1 MKKIAL
7 IVDNLDVLLANG
19 KLQGGG
25 SHVLRQ
31 LLYYL
36 MASKDCELDVFAG
49 TMTLEKPEGINNV
62 FEFGHSLY
70 FDVVK
75 AEEAFEPY
83 KNNYD
88 KVVFGYGIAPFGT
101 TLLQAHSFA
110 YRNELYSSKIFSSF
124 MKWKNR
130 KKLEKE
136 KKLFERQ
143 SPIYFAMSEKIK
155 EDYSSHFDIDKDK
168 IVVVYPGCSLPE
180 VQSEKT
186 NSDFIFGF
194 AGGLNIN
201 KGIFRFLSAFRK
213 ISDNI
218 NDVKAII
225 INNKPKKAKTLN
237 MLVKFLGLKNK
248 VSVIDFQSEMAD
260 FYNQID
266 VMTLPSRHEAF
277 GLVALEAASYKKI
290 PLVSN
295 STGFA
300 EVAKE
305 DHNGFIF
312 DVTKN
317 PVKNLSEKMIQIYNL
332 YKNDKSK
339 YNEIKNDAYEI
350 AKKYTWEGFCSK
362 IFEKL

>member
-7 IVDNLDVLLANG
+7 IVDNLDVLLSKG

-36 MASKDCELDVFAG
+36 MGSKDCELDVFAG

-62 FEFGHSLY
+62 FRYGYSLY
-70 FDVVK
+70 FDIVK
-75 AEEAFEPY
+75 AEKAFESY

-88 KVVFGYGIAPFGT
+88 KVILGYGIAPFGV

-110 YRNELYSSKIFSSF
+110 YRNELYFCKMFSSF

-143 SPIYFAMSEKIK
+143 SPIYFAMSQKIK
-155 EDYSSHFDIDKDK
+155 DDYSTHFGIDKDK
-168 IVVVYPGCSLPE
+168 IVVVYPGCHLP
-180 VQSEKT
+180 QIQDNRQNK
-186 NSDFIFGF
+186 DFVFGF

-201 KGIFRFLSAFRK
+201 KGIFRFLSAFNLVSKGR
-213 ISDNI
+213 
-218 NDVKAII
+218 NDVKAVI
-225 INNKPKKAKTLN
+225 INNKPKKAKILN
-237 MLVKFLGLKNK
+237 FVVEFLELKNK
-248 VSVIDFQSEMAD
+248 VSVIDFQADMAE
-260 FYNQID
+260 FYNKID
-266 VMTLPSRHEAF
+266 TMVMPSRHEAF

-290 PLVSN
+290 SLVSN
-295 STGFA
+295 TTGFA
-300 EVAKE
+300 EVVE
-305 DHNGFIF
+305 DGANSFVF

-317 PVKNLSEKMIQIYNL
+317 AVNNLSDKMSQVYNL
-332 YKNDKSK
+332 YKNDKEK
-339 YNEIKNDAYEI
+339 YNEIKNNAYEI
-350 AKKYTWEGFCSK
+350 AKKYTWEGFCNK
-362 IFEKL
+362 IYEKL

>member
-7 IVDNLDVLLANG
+7 IVDNLDVLLSNG

-49 TMTLEKPEGINNV
+49 TMTLEKPDGISNV
-62 FEFGHSLY
+62 FQYAYSLY
-70 FDVVK
+70 FDIVK

-88 KVVFGYGIAPFGT
+88 KVILGYGIAPFGA

-110 YRNELYSSKIFSSF
+110 YRNQLYSCKMFSSF

-155 EDYSSHFDIDKDK
+155 EDYSSQFDIDKDK
-168 IVVVYPGCSLPE
+168 IAVVYPGCSLPL
-180 VQSEKT
+180 VKSENT
-186 NSDFIFGF
+186 NKDFVFGF
-194 AGGLNIN
+194 AGGLNTN
-201 KGIFRFLSAFRK
+201 KGILRFLSAFRK
-213 ISDNI
+213 ISRKHSE
-218 NDVKAII
+218 VKAII
-225 INNKPKKAKTLN
+225 INNKPKKAKMLNTLVS
-237 MLVKFLGLKNK
+237 LLGLKNK
-248 VSVIDFQSEMAD
+248 VSVIDFQADMAD
-260 FYNQID
+260 FYSQID

-277 GLVALEAASYKKI
+277 GLVALEATSYKKI

-300 EVAKE
+300 EVAK
-305 DHNGFIF
+305 DCYNSFIF

-317 PVKNLSEKMIQIYNL
+317 PVENLSEKMVQIYNL

-339 YNEIKNDAYEI
+339 YNEIKNNAYEI